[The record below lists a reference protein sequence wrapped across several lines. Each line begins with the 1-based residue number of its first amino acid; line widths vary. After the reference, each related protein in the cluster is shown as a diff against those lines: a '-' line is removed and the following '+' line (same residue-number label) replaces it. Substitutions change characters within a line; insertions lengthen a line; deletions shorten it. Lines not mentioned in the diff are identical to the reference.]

1 MSFPHSVQEQK
12 AIVSKLDAIAAEVG
26 RVEAIYQKK
35 LNSLTELKQSV
46 LHKAFAGELTAH
58 SDKAL
63 PKAAE

>member
-1 MSFPHSVQEQK
+1 
-12 AIVSKLDAIAAEVG
+12 VSKLDAIAAEVG